1 MKKELLSITILSI
14 AFCNSII
21 SQTAGNL
28 TFTFTPV
35 AKSPCYTGSRNVI
48 AVWIQTNSGA
58 FVKTKLRNAGSG
70 TSDHLPTFAVNSGGS
85 SSNCISTACNVVSAT
100 TGATRTSFLATTI
113 NWDGTDATGTLVS
126 DGTYKVTIEE
136 TWNHGT
142 SSTAVTS
149 YTFTKGP
156 TADSQLPAA
165 NTYYTGVKLDWIPG
179 VAGLTEAKN
188 QIPEVVIY
196 PNPTNGIF
204 NIDFK
209 RVNTIAIFNT
219 MGINVYSEKNENET
233 NGIKTIDLSSFAN
246 GIYIIRV
253 SNEKGVSNHKL
264 ILNK

>member
-1 MKKELLSITILSI
+1 MKKSLFNITLLVLCFSATLR
-14 AFCNSII
+14 A
-21 SQTAGNL
+21 QTAGNL

-85 SSNCISTACNVVSAT
+85 SSNCISTACNIVSAT

-113 NWDGTDATGTLVS
+113 IWDGTDATGSLVS
-126 DGTYKVTIEE
+126 DGIYKVTIEE

-156 TADSQLPAA
+156 AADSQLPIA
-165 NTYYTGVKLDWIPG
+165 NAYYTGVKLDWIPG
-179 VAGLTEAKN
+179 VAGLNESKN

-209 RVNTIAIFNT
+209 KVNAIAIFNT
-219 MGINVYSEKNENET
+219 MGINIYNEKNENET
-233 NGIKTIDLSSFAN
+233 NGIKNIDLSSFAK
-246 GIYIIRV
+246 GVYIIRV
-253 SNEKGVSNHKL
+253 SNEKGSSNHKL